1 VNESSCQRQL
11 GLLNGG
17 FGSDSHRMRV
27 LGMRWWLAAAFALV
41 AAASALAVT
50 QVLSSRSEHAFK
62 RYARDLAAGN
72 AVSAAE
78 VLKKS
83 RTRAELRSETRAM
96 SRERGLSLYVFDGRG
111 RLISDRV
118 SNGIPWAQVAHGR
131 TALAAAVAGGR
142 YVSGSS
148 DGDHFAIGLRL
159 RGGLGGELV
168 SYSLRPELRTQ
179 LGIVRNEFTASV
191 LWAVLIGAAIGLL
204 IATLIARRL
213 DRFAQAAQAIENG
226 DFSQRVS
233 SRFPDEVGSLGRSIE
248 AMRIRLSS
256 LVQTFEEERRHRE
269 GLLDRLHDGVLLVN
283 SDLRTEY
290 ANNAAHRLLGGDAV
304 AGAPLPEPWPELSL
318 EEFTRGLFQS
328 RTPAQ
333 QRFSPTADTTLALSG
348 IPPRGDDT
356 AILVVTDESARERT
370 ERAQRE
376 FATNAAHELRT
387 PLAAIVTSVEML
399 QTGAKDVPADRDE
412 FLGFI
417 ELQAHRL
424 TRITQALLV
433 LARAEAGQESP
444 RTEPVVLLP
453 LFEHVRL
460 ALMPRAS
467 VPIEIECSPALTV
480 WGHADLLEQAV
491 TSLTANALSHTTSGA
506 VTLRA
511 CELDAARVEIRVE
524 DTGSGISAAHRPHV
538 FDRFYRA
545 TSDGV
550 SGFGLGLAIARQV
563 VSLMGG
569 EIDLDSEPGVGTTVR
584 IRLSTVLRER
594 AA

>member
-1 VNESSCQRQL
+1 
-11 GLLNGG
+11 
-17 FGSDSHRMRV
+17 MRV

-41 AAASALAVT
+41 AAASALAVV

-62 RYARDLAAGN
+62 RYAQDLAAGN

-83 RTRAELRSETRAM
+83 RTRGELRRETRAIA
-96 SRERGLSLYVFDGRG
+96 RERGLSLYVFDNSG
-111 RLISDRV
+111 RLISDPT
-118 SNGIPWAQVAHGR
+118 SNGIPWAQVTRGR
-131 TALAAAVAGGR
+131 AALAAAVAGGR
-142 YVSGSS
+142 FVSGSS

-191 LWAVLIGAAIGLL
+191 LWAIVIGAVIGLL

-213 DRFAQAAQAIENG
+213 ERFAQTAKAIESG
-226 DFSQRVS
+226 DFSQSVS

-248 AMRIRLSS
+248 AMRIRLSG
-256 LVQTFEEERRHRE
+256 LVQTLEEERRQLE

-283 SDLRTEY
+283 GELRIEY
-290 ANNAAHRLLGGDAV
+290 ANDAVHRLLGDDAV
-304 AGAPLPEPWPELSL
+304 AGAPLPEPWPDFSL
-318 EEFTRGLFQS
+318 AEFTRDLFRS
-328 RTPAQ
+328 RTPVQ
-333 QRFSPTADTTLALSG
+333 RRFSPAPNTTLALSG
-348 IPPRGDDT
+348 IPPRGDDA

-399 QTGAKDVPADRDE
+399 QTGAKEIPADRDE

-417 ELQAHRL
+417 EQQAERL
-424 TRITQALLV
+424 TRVMQALMV
-433 LARAEAGQESP
+433 LARAEADQESP
-444 RTEPVVLLP
+444 RTEV
-453 LFEHVRL
+453 VRL
-460 ALMPRAS
+460 GPMFEQVRISLTPRAT
-467 VPIEIECSPALTV
+467 VPIEIECAPGLAA
-480 WGHADLLEQAV
+480 WGHTDLLEQAV
-491 TSLTANALSHTTSGA
+491 MSLAANSLSHTTTGT

-511 CELDAARVEIRVE
+511 HRLDEARVEIQVE
-524 DTGSGISAAHRPHV
+524 DTGSGISPAHRPHV
-538 FDRFYRA
+538 FERFYRA
-545 TSDGV
+545 NSDGV

-584 IRLSTVLRER
+584 IRLSAAIGER

>member
-1 VNESSCQRQL
+1 
-11 GLLNGG
+11 
-17 FGSDSHRMRV
+17 M
-27 LGMRWWLAAAFALV
+27 LGMRWWLAAAFAFV
-41 AAASALAVT
+41 AAASALSVV

-62 RYARDLAAGN
+62 RYAQDLAAGN

-83 RTRAELRSETRAM
+83 PSRDDLRLQTRALARQ
-96 SRERGLSLYVFDGRG
+96 RGLSLYVFDNSG
-111 RLISDRV
+111 RLISDPV
-118 SNGIPWAQVAHGR
+118 SNGVPWAQVPRGR
-131 TALAAAVAGGR
+131 AALAAAVAGGR
-142 YVSGSS
+142 FVSGSS
-148 DGDHFAIGLRL
+148 DGDYFAIGLRL

-191 LWAVLIGAAIGLL
+191 LWAVLVGAAIGLL

-213 DRFAQAAQAIENG
+213 DRFAQAAKAIEGG
-226 DFSQRVS
+226 DFSQGVR

-248 AMRIRLSS
+248 AMRVRLST
-256 LVQTFEEERRHRE
+256 LVETLEADRRQLE

-283 SDLRTEY
+283 GDLLTEY
-290 ANNAAHRLLGGDAV
+290 ANGSARRLLGD
-304 AGAPLPEPWPELSL
+304 GAIVGAKLPEPWADVSL
-318 EEFTRGLFQS
+318 RSFAGGLFHS
-328 RTPAQ
+328 RAPAQ
-333 QRFSPTADTTLALSG
+333 LRFSPTDETTLALSG

-356 AILVVTDESARERT
+356 AILVVTDESTRERT

-412 FLGFI
+412 FLGYI
-417 ELQAHRL
+417 ELEAARL
-424 TRITQALLV
+424 TRVMQALLV
-433 LARAEAGQESP
+433 LARAEADQESP
-444 RTEPVVLLP
+444 RAESILLRPVLERVRGALL
-453 LFEHVRL
+453 
-460 ALMPRAS
+460 PRAS
-467 VPIEIECSPALTV
+467 VPIEIECAAELV
-480 WGHADLLEQAV
+480 ARGHTDLLEQALM
-491 TSLTANALSHTTSGA
+491 SLTANALSHTTSGS
-506 VTLRA
+506 VVLRA
-511 CELDAARVEIRVE
+511 RDTDRTHVMIEVE

-538 FDRFYRA
+538 FERFYRA
-545 TSDGV
+545 SSEGV

-569 EIDLDSEPGVGTTVR
+569 EIDLVSQTGVGTTVR
-584 IRLSTVLRER
+584 ITLTAARRER